1 MLCAL
6 ASPQDLSSAKKTG
19 SQQSTDVSE
28 SYQRAALA
36 IKQADIQNCS
46 PERSH
51 GFLHQTL
58 AGADSVRPQCLYSQY
73 PISMQESAIGFAFM
87 TDWVVS

>member
-6 ASPQDLSSAKKTG
+6 ASPQDLSGAKKTG

-36 IKQADIQNCS
+36 IKQAENGTPD
-46 PERSH
+46 RSH

-58 AGADSVRPQCLYSQY
+58 AGADLVRPQCLYSQY